1 MNFIFIEILINIIG
15 LVMIDLGAMF
25 YANLSDDNLLIAFL
39 FLLLGNVIGLFLC
52 KYNERKK

>member
-1 MNFIFIEILINIIG
+1 MNFIEILINIIG
-15 LVMIDLGAMF
+15 LVMIDLGAIF

-39 FLLLGNVIGLFLC
+39 FLQLGNVIGLFLC